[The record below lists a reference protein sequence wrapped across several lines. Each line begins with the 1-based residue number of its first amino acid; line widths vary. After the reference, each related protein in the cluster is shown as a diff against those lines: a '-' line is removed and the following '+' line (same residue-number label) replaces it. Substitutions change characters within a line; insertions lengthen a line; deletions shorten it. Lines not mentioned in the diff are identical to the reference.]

1 MFEFCEHRCPPLD
14 IQTVI
19 NTFHQVFH
27 NTIRPFYAAFHSF
40 TQEFHRSFHSF
51 FTVYSPLSWKICI
64 HLFCNRCD
72 LQQLYLKSSRP
83 YTDFPYFFL
92 FFLTCSSRYGKI
104 IFVEVAECK
113 IWTRVSFPIL
123 LWINGKMNMRWCWN
137 RQTGTFEGRV
147 RERVGSSPIHRTNFV
162 EKSRLL

>member
-1 MFEFCEHRCPPLD
+1 MRLS
-14 IQTVI
+14 TVSPKNSTGHSTVSSLYI
-19 NTFHQVFH
+19 RRFHGK
-27 NTIRPFYAAFHSF
+27 YAF
-40 TQEFHRSFHSF
+40 
-51 FTVYSPLSWKICI
+51 ICI

-104 IFVEVAECK
+104 IFVKVAECK

-147 RERVGSSPIHRTNFV
+147 RERVGSSPICRTISKTESIQIVSCKRGFGCFFCFHDV
-162 EKSRLL
+162 QSGRFFGC